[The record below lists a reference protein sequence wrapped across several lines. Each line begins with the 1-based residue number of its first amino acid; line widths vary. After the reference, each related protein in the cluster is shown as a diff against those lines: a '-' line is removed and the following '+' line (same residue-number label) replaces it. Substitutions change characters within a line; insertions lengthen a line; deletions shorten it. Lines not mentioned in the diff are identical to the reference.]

1 MNYERIY
8 KQLIEKRKITP
19 ATEGFI
25 NKHHI
30 KPRHAGGTDDEDN
43 LVMLTYKEH
52 IFAHKLLYQ
61 IYKNYLDMYAYL
73 LMSSRDEEAM
83 RLLKSEAGK
92 IGGKRAQE
100 LHGFKIQSA
109 GGKVGGKIAGQKN
122 KESGHIYKLAK
133 ENQKL
138 ATECK
143 KLSGK
148 YVYIDPEGEEFYSMD
163 EMVKKYPE
171 CTIKVLYSRCAKG
184 NMGFSRR
191 NKTQEDIEKC
201 NQLKE
206 ILKLNKE

>member
-8 KQLIEKRKITP
+8 EKLIEKRKLNP

-43 LVMLTYKEH
+43 LVVLTYKEH
-52 IFAHKLLYQ
+52 IFAHKLLYR
-61 IYKNYLDMYAYL
+61 IYGNYLDMYAYL
-73 LMSSRDEEAM
+73 LMSSKDEEAM
-83 RLLKSEAGK
+83 RLIKSEAGK
-92 IGGKRAQE
+92 IGGKRTQE
-100 LHGFKIQSA
+100 LYGPRIQSA
-109 GGKVGGKIAGQKN
+109 GGKIGGKIAGQKN
-122 KESGHIYKLAK
+122 KESGHIYKIAK

-148 YVYIDPEGEEFYSMD
+148 FVYIDPEGEEFYTVDKML
-163 EMVKKYPE
+163 EKYPE
-171 CTIKVLYSRCAKG
+171 ATTSKLYSRCRKG
-184 NMGFSRR
+184 NMGFSMRE
-191 NKTQEDIEKC
+191 KTPEDIEKC

-206 ILKLNKE
+206 MLKLNKE